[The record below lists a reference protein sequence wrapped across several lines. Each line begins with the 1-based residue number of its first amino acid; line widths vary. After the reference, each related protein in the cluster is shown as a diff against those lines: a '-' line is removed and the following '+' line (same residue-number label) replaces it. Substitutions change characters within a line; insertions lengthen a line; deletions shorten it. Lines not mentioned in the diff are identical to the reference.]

1 MDLYSLVNN
10 DKEETLL
17 SSVVKEGEP
26 QTRNGVSAHGIR
38 QRSYYLGYVIK
49 LTFLSTIGGFLFG
62 YDTGVIAGA

>member
-26 QTRNGVSAHGIR
+26 QTRNGVSAHGSG

>member
-17 SSVVKEGEP
+17 SSVVKEGET
-26 QTRNGVSAHGIR
+26 QTRNGVSPQNGG

>member
-17 SSVVKEGEP
+17 SSVVKEGEMHN
-26 QTRNGVSAHGIR
+26 RNGVSAQSSG